1 MGRMNTKENGGRGFG
16 GKGFYA
22 ALALCLVGT
31 GVTAWIAVNSTVKD
45 LEEPPKGESL
55 EPLTSKS
62 DTLTPQEILDL
73 NREAESQWSSP
84 SLQEADTKSDDV
96 PITSQAEGTQD
107 SSSTASSSAQSSD
120 SSSVS
125 SESAEEPAQS
135 VSSQNV
141 LYMLPVSGDIIG
153 TFSGGELVKN
163 PTMGD
168 WRTHDGID
176 IKADAATPVKAA
188 GGGKVSK
195 IYKDGMWGNTVE
207 ILHPDGVTSIYCGL
221 NDEMTVK
228 AGDTVEIGQ
237 TIGSVAEKIT
247 AEVALETHLH
257 FAMKKDGG
265 FVDPMKTMG
274 KE

>member
-45 LEEPPKGESL
+45 LEEAPGSESL
-55 EPLTSKS
+55 EPLTSKA

-96 PITSQAEGTQD
+96 PVTSQAEDTQD

-125 SESAEEPAQS
+125 SGSAEEPAQS

-168 WRTHDGID
+168 WRTHDGLDLAVSLGTKVI
-176 IKADAATPVKAA
+176 ATAA
-188 GGGKVSK
+188 GTVSK
-195 IYKDGMWGNTVE
+195 VYDDPFMGTTVE
-207 ILHPDGVTSIYCGL
+207 IDHGNGLVSQYANLAAAPDVA
-221 NDEMTVK
+221 V
-228 AGDTVEIGQ
+228 GDAVSTG
-237 TIGSVAEKIT
+237 TLIGSVGATAVAEN
-247 AEVALETHLH
+247 AAQPHLH
-257 FAMKKDGG
+257 FAMYRDDNP
-265 FVDPMKTMG
+265 VSPHDYLP
-274 KE
+274 ER

>member
-1 MGRMNTKENGGRGFG
+1 MNTKENRGRGFG

-45 LEEPPKGESL
+45 LEETPDNSSL
-55 EPLTSKS
+55 EPLSSKA

-73 NREAESQWSSP
+73 NREAENQWSSP

-96 PITSQAEGTQD
+96 PVTSSAENPQD

-125 SESAEEPAQS
+125 SGSAEEPAQS

-141 LYMLPVSGDIIG
+141 LYMLPVSGDVIG
-153 TFSGGELVKN
+153 DFSNGELVKN

-176 IKADAATPVKAA
+176 IKADAASPVKAA

-221 NDEMTVK
+221 NDEVSVK
-228 AGDTVEIGQ
+228 AGDSVEIGQ

-257 FAMKKDGG
+257 FAMKKDGS